1 MRNLTSVLKTGLA
14 LLCAGSMLYGQALH
28 AQAPA
33 PAQAP
38 PPAQTP
44 PAAQAPAT
52 PPTQGLPPST
62 ISLDNNPLAGVTYTN
77 HWQFYFGAGY
87 RHFNAGPALHQNSI
101 MGGPDMQVTR
111 RLNNHWAATG
121 NVRMYWGTSGT
132 IPNPY
137 AIQGP
142 LVSEYDFAAGPEY
155 RGPHNKH
162 AALNLHALVGG
173 SYGVY
178 ETELEGVPPGLLGF
192 YPNGLS
198 FLGAF
203 GGSLDLNRSANWAL
217 RISPDYMMTHHGN
230 MFQNQFAISVG
241 VLYRFNHK
249 VPKPVKKPA
258 PTQ

>member
-44 PAAQAPAT
+44 PAAQTPAT

-162 AALNLHALVGG
+162 AALNLPCPRRRILRR
-173 SYGVY
+173 
-178 ETELEGVPPGLLGF
+178 LRD
-192 YPNGLS
+192 
-198 FLGAF
+198 GA
-203 GGSLDLNRSANWAL
+203 
-217 RISPDYMMTHHGN
+217 
-230 MFQNQFAISVG
+230 
-241 VLYRFNHK
+241 
-249 VPKPVKKPA
+249 
-258 PTQ
+258 

>member
-14 LLCAGSMLYGQALH
+14 LFCAGSMLYGQVLL

-33 PAQAP
+33 PT
-38 PPAQTP
+38 TP
-44 PAAQAPAT
+44 V
-52 PPTQGLPPST
+52 PPTGLPPT
-62 ISLDNNPLAGVTYTN
+62 TVSLDNNPLSGVNYQN

-87 RHFNAGPALHQNSI
+87 RDFAAGPELHQRAN
-101 MGGPDMQVTR
+101 MGGPDMQITR
-111 RLNNHWAATG
+111 RLNNHWGATG
-121 NVRMYWGTSGT
+121 NVRMYWGTTGT

-137 AIQGP
+137 GIHGP

-162 AALNLHALVGG
+162 AALNFHALVGG

-178 ETELEGVPPGLLGF
+178 ETELEGVPPGQLGF
-192 YPNGLS
+192 YSNGLA

-217 RISPDYMMTHHGN
+217 RISPDYMFTNHGSN
-230 MFQNQFAISVG
+230 YQNQFAISVG
-241 VLYRFNHK
+241 VLYRFQKK
-249 VPKPVKKPA
+249 VPKTAAKPA
-258 PTQ
+258 PAK